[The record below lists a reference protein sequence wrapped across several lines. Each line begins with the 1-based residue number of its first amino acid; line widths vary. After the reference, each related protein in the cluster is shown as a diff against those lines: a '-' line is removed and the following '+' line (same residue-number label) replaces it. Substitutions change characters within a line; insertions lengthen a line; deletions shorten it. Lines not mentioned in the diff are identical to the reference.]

1 MKPVEIRELTFRVN
15 DNVILEGIGLDVE
28 EGEFVGLIGPNGGGK
43 TTLLQIIIGT
53 VRGWTG
59 SVRVFGRD
67 PRALGSDRHLIAY
80 VPQGET
86 GSADF
91 PATARDVVT
100 MGRVPLRGL
109 VRRLSREDAAAAL
122 EALDAVGMSEH
133 AERAVG
139 DLSGGQR
146 QRVMIARA
154 LAARPRLLI
163 LDEPTT
169 GIDPAAEEGFFELLA
184 SLKERLALTIIMASH
199 DLTTVSEHCSTVACI
214 NRTMHCHS
222 APTELDHEQLSRV
235 FGAHLEIL
243 VHGDVPHRVVR
254 RHDAPEEAPK
264 DKDEEGGGPA
274 DRRWGD
280 GRPEDGES

>member
-1 MKPVEIRELTFRVN
+1 VKPVEIRDLSFSSN
-15 DNVILEGIGLDVE
+15 GHVILEGIGLDVE

-43 TTLLQIIIGT
+43 TTLLQVIVGALK
-53 VRGWTG
+53 GWTG

-67 PRALGSDRHLIAY
+67 PRSLGPDRHLIAY
-80 VPQGET
+80 VPQGRT
-86 GSADF
+86 GAADF
-91 PATARDVVT
+91 PATALDVVL
-100 MGRVPLRGL
+100 MGRVPVRGL
-109 VRRLSREDAAAAL
+109 MRRLSREDALAAR
-122 EALDAVGMSEH
+122 EALDAVGMSTH
-133 AERAVG
+133 AEAPIG
-139 DLSGGQR
+139 DLSGGER

-169 GIDPAAEEGFFELLA
+169 GVDPAAEEGFFELLA
-184 SLKERLALTIIMASH
+184 SLKEELALTIIMASH

-222 APTELDHEQLSRV
+222 APTELDHEQLSKL

-254 RHDAPEEAPK
+254 RHDAPEDASPES
-264 DKDEEGGGPA
+264 DQGDEK
-274 DRRWGD
+274 
-280 GRPEDGES
+280 

>member
-1 MKPVEIRELTFRVN
+1 VKPVEIRELGLRVN
-15 DNVILEGIGLDVE
+15 DHVILDGISLDID

-43 TTLLQIIIGT
+43 TTLLQVIIGL

-59 SVRVFGRD
+59 TVRVFGRD
-67 PRALGSDRHLIAY
+67 PRSLGADRHLIAY
-80 VPQGET
+80 VPQGDT
-86 GSADF
+86 ASPDF
-91 PATARDVVT
+91 PATARDVVM

-109 VRRLSREDAAAAL
+109 VRRLSREDETAAL
-122 EALDAVGMSEH
+122 EALEAVGMSEH
-133 AERAVG
+133 AECAIG

-146 QRVMIARA
+146 QRVTIARA
-154 LAARPRLLI
+154 LAAQPKLLI

-184 SLKERLALTIIMASH
+184 TLKEQRGLTIIMASH

-222 APTELDHEQLSRV
+222 APDKLDHEALSKV
-235 FGAHLEIL
+235 FGAHVEIL

-254 RHDAPEEAPK
+254 RHDALDAAPHTK
-264 DKDEEGGGPA
+264 DEHKHTHDEEG
-274 DRRWGD
+274 
-280 GRPEDGES
+280 ES